1 MRRIVAVNE
10 WHAWERRMWI
20 GSLCFQTFEWL
31 THPLTSHACNTA
43 VAMWSLNPTLKEF
56 SSIGFFTPDSFELRE
71 WRVMWYKMVDRLAET
86 YLVHRTHRDYSI
98 PFLLSLLLLSII
110 LLLLLLLMPSIIS
123 TLGYILIA
131 PFITVF
137 LTILGALAVVTSA
150 ITSSFISIKLAL
162 LACEFGL
169 GIALTSIRQFLS
181 WLWITPPP
189 KRNTLRRNLQGQQQP
204 HPPPSTLKR
213 TMRRSSPPA
222 DICISFKA
230 PIKKKYSLSVP
241 STPDITSRHFELNI

>member
-1 MRRIVAVNE
+1 
-10 WHAWERRMWI
+10 
-20 GSLCFQTFEWL
+20 
-31 THPLTSHACNTA
+31 
-43 VAMWSLNPTLKEF
+43 
-56 SSIGFFTPDSFELRE
+56 
-71 WRVMWYKMVDRLAET
+71 
-86 YLVHRTHRDYSI
+86 
-98 PFLLSLLLLSII
+98 
-110 LLLLLLLMPSIIS
+110 MPSVIS
-123 TLGYILIA
+123 TIGYIFIA
-131 PFITVF
+131 PFATVF

-181 WLWITPPP
+181 WLWITSP
-189 KRNTLRRNLQGQQQP
+189 KRNALHRNIQGQQQQQP
-204 HPPPSTLKR
+204 HSSSRLKR

-241 STPDITSRHFELNI
+241 STPDITSRHFELHI

>member
-1 MRRIVAVNE
+1 
-10 WHAWERRMWI
+10 
-20 GSLCFQTFEWL
+20 
-31 THPLTSHACNTA
+31 
-43 VAMWSLNPTLKEF
+43 
-56 SSIGFFTPDSFELRE
+56 
-71 WRVMWYKMVDRLAET
+71 MVDRLAET

-98 PFLLSLLLLSII
+98 PFLLSLLLFSII
-110 LLLLLLLMPSIIS
+110 LLLLLMPSIIS

-137 LTILGALAVVTSA
+137 LAILGALAVVTSA

-181 WLWITPPP
+181 WLWITPP
-189 KRNTLRRNLQGQQQP
+189 KRNTLRRNLQGQQQQP

-222 DICISFKA
+222 DICIPFKA